1 MLVAFLLVP
10 QEYSRPVR
18 ARSKQ
23 DCRKRH
29 LQIDT
34 HSFIGGNSRL
44 EYALSFFQQTLD
56 VLVSA
61 GVMPDEEAFCSCL
74 SCYFGRFFGRTV
86 ESFFGSCPILLH
98 KSGFMVEQIHTLNNR
113 DDGGIKLRIRA
124 VSISSGRCAR
134 GREVSVGD
142 DPPIRCR
149 VVGSFYDEGIFGK
162 RNIVELGSRFV
173 QMPCTAFFFEEVA
186 RRRDAVAERY
196 AIDFDGFVLMHKC
209 MSGGI
214 DRMYLHLIGH
224 SVTELLQYG
233 AEETLYSLRPMY
245 MQGAGTSQQTKCGD
259 KSGQAET
266 VIAMQMADEN
276 MDETPEMELFESELS
291 LDTFSAIDHVKFVA

>member
-1 MLVAFLLVP
+1 MLF
-10 QEYSRPVR
+10 
-18 ARSKQ
+18 RS
-23 DCRKRH
+23 
-29 LQIDT
+29 QIDA
-34 HSFIGGNSRL
+34 HSLIGGNSWL

-74 SCYFGRFFGRTV
+74 SCYFGGFFGCTV
-86 ESFFGSCPILLH
+86 KSLFGSCPILLH
-98 KSGFMVEQIHTLNNR
+98 KSSFMVKQIHTLNNR
-113 DDGGIKLRIRA
+113 DDGGTKLRVRA
-124 VSISSGRCAR
+124 VSISSGWCTR

-149 VVGSFYDEGIFGK
+149 VIGSFYDERIFGK
-162 RNIVELGSRFV
+162 WNIVELGSRFV
-173 QMPCTAFFFEEVA
+173 QMPCTAFLFEEVA
-186 RRRDAVAERY
+186 HRRDAVTERY
-196 AIDFDGFVLMHKC
+196 AIDFDGFVLMYKR

-245 MQGAGTSQQTKCGD
+245 MQGLRD
-259 KSGQAET
+259 RKS
-266 VIAMQMADEN
+266 V
-276 MDETPEMELFESELS
+276 
-291 LDTFSAIDHVKFVA
+291 V